1 MEQLST
7 STLIKSKRVN
17 SLLMEAKNLTGIS
30 RKISL
35 VEMALEY
42 WIKYQKRLNLIN
54 MAGHI
59 QLDVNF
65 NATRGRG

>member
-54 MAGHI
+54 MAGYI